1 VTKIVLAEPNFLRR
15 YALQGL
21 LQELGAD
28 VVAVAGVEDA
38 IPELVQ
44 HSGRLM
50 LDGTVDGSANVEGRT
65 LRRLQRMADLQV
77 ILVVWNRKE
86 LAEWT
91 THLGV
96 VAVVDLSSEEDDV
109 RAALQRLATEDAA
122 GWPTV
127 ESASE
132 LSPRELSVLRGVEAG
147 RSNREMAYELGLS
160 ITTIGLLRA
169 ALQHR
174 QRERSQQGPGEV

>member
-28 VVAVAGVEDA
+28 VVAVASLEEA
-38 IPELVQ
+38 ISTLMQ

-50 LDGTVDGSANVEGRT
+50 LDGTVDGSANLESRS
-65 LRRLQRMADLQV
+65 LRRLQRMTDLPV

-96 VAVVDLSSEEDDV
+96 VAVVDLSSDEDDV
-109 RAALQRLATEDAA
+109 RAALQRLAAEDAL
-122 GWPTV
+122 GWPVV

-132 LSPRELSVLRGVEAG
+132 LSPRELSVLRGMEQG
-147 RSNREMAYELGLS
+147 RSNREMAHELGVS

-169 ALQHR
+169 ALAHR
-174 QRERSQQGPGEV
+174 ERERSQGPREA